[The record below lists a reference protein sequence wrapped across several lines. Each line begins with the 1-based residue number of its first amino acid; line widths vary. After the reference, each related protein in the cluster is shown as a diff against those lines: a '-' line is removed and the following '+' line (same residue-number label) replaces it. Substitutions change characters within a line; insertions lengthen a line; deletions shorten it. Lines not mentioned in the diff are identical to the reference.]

1 MHVYSF
7 KENIKMF
14 IVALVIYNRQW
25 IIFGISSEQVTQT
38 FFAFVSSSVQ

>member
-14 IVALVIYNRQW
+14 IVALVIYNHQW

-38 FFAFVSSSVQ
+38 FFAFVSSSV